1 MKLDEEGNKRK
12 LSKRKDPEL
21 ALTFYAQEGYPV
33 PAVLEYLMTLLNS
46 NFEEWRR
53 ANPDL
58 PMNDFPFT
66 TKKMSGSGALFDIEK
81 LRDVSKNVISR
92 MTAEQVY
99 DYVAEWSAVN
109 DKEFNALLTRD
120 PAFSRAYLAIG
131 RGGKKPRKD
140 LALWSD
146 AKGYMDFMFDE
157 LFRPDY
163 TMPERVSAEDAKAIL
178 ADFAG
183 MFDENDTPDGFF
195 DKMKQIASAHGY
207 AADTKAYKVA
217 IIKQLDH
224 ASLDEIANAVT
235 AELDQIS
242 ADKNVKIE
250 YEVTSGQ
257 GDQTI
262 LKQLSD
268 QAIADGVDAIIPIA
282 TTAAQIAALSAE
294 ETKTPVVYA
303 AVSDPETAKLT
314 GIDYVTGT
322 SDALN
327 TDFIMDMMFAQNPN
341 TAKVGLLY
349 SLSEPNSA
357 KPIADAKAYLDTK
370 GIEYVEQ
377 TANTN
382 DEVVA
387 AASALIAA
395 GVDAVFTP
403 TDNVIMA
410 AELAIYEDLAKN
422 GIPHY
427 TGADSFVRNG
437 AYATCGVNY
446 TDLGTQTADLAY
458 TDMTE
463 GMDGMEDY
471 YLMDGGIITVNT
483 DTCALI
489 GKQADYA
496 CFNSKGEVVEV
507 TTTKD

>member
-1 MKLDEEGNKRK
+1 MKNNMMKK
-12 LSKRKDPEL
+12 F
-21 ALTFYAQEGYPV
+21 LT
-33 PAVLEYLMTLLNS
+33 MTLACAMTLS
-46 NFEEWRR
+46 L
-53 ANPDL
+53 AAC
-58 PMNDFPFT
+58 
-66 TKKMSGSGALFDIEK
+66 GSKAEPSADQSTAAPIE
-81 LRDVSKNVISR
+81 
-92 MTAEQVY
+92 T
-99 DYVAEWSAVN
+99 
-109 DKEFNALLTRD
+109 
-120 PAFSRAYLAIG
+120 
-131 RGGKKPRKD
+131 
-140 LALWSD
+140 
-146 AKGYMDFMFDE
+146 
-157 LFRPDY
+157 
-163 TMPERVSAEDAKAIL
+163 
-178 ADFAG
+178 
-183 MFDENDTPDGFF
+183 
-195 DKMKQIASAHGY
+195 
-207 AADTKAYKVA
+207 DTKAYKVA

-282 TTAAQIAALSAE
+282 TTAAQIAAL
-294 ETKTPVVYA
+294 
-303 AVSDPETAKLT
+303 SDPETAKLT